1 MTRFASKTKTLSE
14 KGFSLIEV
22 MIAIVLFAAGV
33 IAVMYLF
40 PLGVKEVSFTKEL
53 TAATFLAQAK
63 LEEKLLLPA
72 AVDSDETGNF
82 GPEYPQLT
90 YTITRRRYMNK
101 TQMIHIAIEVYKAVP
116 GGGTRTIIHYDALK
130 GVGGNVE
137 NNF

>member
-1 MTRFASKTKTLSE
+1 MTRLAGKIREMSE

-22 MIAIVLFAAGV
+22 MIAIVIFAAGV

-63 LEEKLLLPA
+63 LEETLLLPA
-72 AVDSDETGNF
+72 TVAPDVTGDF

-90 YTITRRRYMNK
+90 YIITRRRYMNK
-101 TQMIHIAIEVYKAVP
+101 PQMIHIAIEVYKVAQ
-116 GGGTRTIIHYDALK
+116 GGGTRTVIHYDALK
-130 GVGGNVE
+130 GAGGNVE

>member
-1 MTRFASKTKTLSE
+1 MTRLYSLLRTVTQ

-72 AVDSDETGNF
+72 MIDTDETGTF
-82 GPEYPQLT
+82 APDYPQLT
-90 YTITRRRYMNK
+90 YLITRRRYMNK
-101 TQMIHIAIEVYKAVP
+101 PQMIHIAVEVYKAVP